1 MKIGDLVRLKNQNH
15 FAGNS
20 TACIVISVDPRPGVS
35 MCTLVGP
42 MTDGKP
48 AAYLMK
54 HFEVINEC

>member
-1 MKIGDLVRLKNQNH
+1 MKVGDLVKLKDQDH
-15 FAGNS
+15 FADNP
-20 TACIVISVDPRPGVS
+20 TVCIVISVDSRPGCG

-54 HFEVINEC
+54 HFEVINE